1 MSRASAI
8 RLGLLACLWGSSFL
22 FIKVSLDGLSPIQI
36 VLARMVAGALVLLA
50 IIVVRR
56 EQLPRERMTWAH
68 IVVAAFVGNL
78 IPYFLFGWGE
88 QRVDS
93 AVAGTLNATT
103 PLFTLAIAFGTR
115 TETTITRERVAGFL
129 LGFLGAVLI
138 VAPWNSEGASATGAI
153 ACLAAAA
160 SYGVSYVYMRH
171 FLTGRG
177 TTPIALAASQITV
190 GALILIITAPVLA
203 DQAVDLQLDV
213 VASVL
218 ALGALGTGLA
228 YLLNYRLIQDEGA
241 TTASTV
247 TYLLPIVAVI
257 LGAIVLSEPI
267 TWNLFAGTAIVLA
280 GVAISDSR
288 LSSGRREQRPQPG
301 SRAEAGETP

>member
-1 MSRASAI
+1 MSRASAT
-8 RLGLLACLWGSSFL
+8 RLALLACLWGSSFL
-22 FIKVSLDGLSPIQI
+22 FIKVALDGLSPIQI
-36 VLARMVAGALVLLA
+36 VLARMTTGALVLLA
-50 IIVVRR
+50 IVAARH
-56 EQLPRERMTWAH
+56 EQLPRGRSTWAH
-68 IVVAAFVGNL
+68 IAVAAVVANL

-103 PLFTLAIAFGTR
+103 PLFTLAIAYATR
-115 TETTITRERVAGFL
+115 TEPTITRQRVAGFL

-138 VAPWNSEGASATGAI
+138 IAPWNNKASSATGAR

-160 SYGVSYVYMRH
+160 SYGVSYVYMRRY
-171 FLTGRG
+171 LAGRG
-177 TTPIALAASQITV
+177 TSPTALAAAQISV
-190 GALILIITAPVLA
+190 GALILLITAPVLVG
-203 DQAVDLQLDV
+203 QAVDLQLDV

-257 LGAIVLSEPI
+257 LGAIVLGEPI
-267 TWNLFAGTAIVLA
+267 TWNLVVGTVVVLA
-280 GVAISDSR
+280 GVGISDGR
-288 LSSGRREQRPQPG
+288 LGGACERP
-301 SRAEAGETP
+301 

>member
-1 MSRASAI
+1 VSRASAI
-8 RLGLLACLWGSSFL
+8 RLGLLALLWGSSFL
-22 FIKVSLDGLSPIQI
+22 FIKVSLEGLSPIQI
-36 VLARMVAGALVLLA
+36 VLARMTAGALVLLG
-50 IIVVRR
+50 IIALSHDR
-56 EQLPRERMTWAH
+56 LPREPWTLGH
-68 IVVAAFVGNL
+68 IAVAAVVGNL

-88 QRVDS
+88 ERVDS
-93 AVAGTLNATT
+93 SIAGALNATT
-103 PLFTLAIAFGTR
+103 PLFTLAIAFATR
-115 TETTITRERVAGFL
+115 TEPNITRERAAGFL

-138 VAPWNSEGASATGAI
+138 VAPWESTGGSAAGAL

-160 SYGVSYVYMRH
+160 SYGISYVYMRH
-171 FLTGRG
+171 YLTGRG
-177 TTPIALAASQITV
+177 TTPLALAAAQITV
-190 GALILIITAPVLA
+190 GALMLTVTAPVLA

-213 VASVL
+213 VLSVL

-257 LGAIVLSEPI
+257 LGAIILSEPV

-280 GVAISDSR
+280 GVG
-288 LSSGRREQRPQPG
+288 LSERRFAPTGAAR
-301 SRAEAGETP
+301 R